1 MRPSI
6 ADALSEIGVAAQ
18 LLTRLPIGDA
28 VEWTETRAGR
38 SPRWY
43 PLVGALVGVAVA
55 LVYVALIWMFP
66 PSLAALGAVGFGMLL
81 TGCLHEDGL
90 ADLCDG
96 LGGGATRERALE
108 IMRDSRIGA
117 FGALGL
123 GLVVA
128 ATAMV
133 LADLPPVVAA
143 MALIAG
149 HAASRAA
156 IVFVMLTSDYARADG
171 AARHVAQDASDR
183 GVAQVVPISVAV
195 ALAPLALVAGLPAV
209 FCGLVGLAL
218 GVVVIRRAFLQRLDG
233 YTGDCLGA
241 TQQIG
246 ALGFYLGLAA
256 WI

>member
-1 MRPSI
+1 M
-6 ADALSEIGVAAQ
+6 D
-18 LLTRLPIGDA
+18 
-28 VEWTETRAGR
+28 WTDTRAGR

-43 PLVGALVGVAVA
+43 PLVGALIGTAAA
-55 LVYVALIWMFP
+55 LVYAALTWMFP
-66 PSLAALGAVGFGMLL
+66 PALAALGAVGFGMLL

-90 ADLCDG
+90 ADVCDG

-128 ATAMV
+128 ATVMA

-143 MALIAG
+143 MGLIAG

-156 IVFVMLTSDYARADG
+156 IVFVVLTCDYARADG

-183 GVAQVVPISVAV
+183 GVAQVVLISMVV
-195 ALAPLALVAGLPAV
+195 ALAPLAFVAGLPAV
-209 FCGLVGLAL
+209 FCGLVGLVL
-218 GVVVIRRAFLQRLDG
+218 GVVVIRCAFMRRLGG
-233 YTGDCLGA
+233 YTGDCLGG
-241 TQQIG
+241 TQQLAEI
-246 ALGFYLGLAA
+246 GFYLGVLA
-256 WI
+256 WL